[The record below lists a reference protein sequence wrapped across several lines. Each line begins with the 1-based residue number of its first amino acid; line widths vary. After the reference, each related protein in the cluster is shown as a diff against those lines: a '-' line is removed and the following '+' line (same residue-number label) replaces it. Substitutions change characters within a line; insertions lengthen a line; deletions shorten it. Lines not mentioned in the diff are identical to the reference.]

1 MNNLD
6 FINFFDSV
14 EDHSLKVLKGLDS
27 KTQKTINSKYF
38 YDEKGSMLFD
48 KITKLDDYYPTKIEC
63 EILEKSKDYLKNIL
77 PSNSVVIEFGSGSNI
92 KIKKLMEALDKP
104 TEYMPIDISKE
115 FLFKNAKDS
124 AKDFPDLKIKAIC
137 ADFSQIDIL
146 QKIIGKK
153 KSKIGF
159 FPGSTVGNYSPEDA
173 KKLLINF
180 SKILG
185 NEGFLVIGVDL
196 KKDIE
201 VLERAYNDSEGL
213 TAQFNKNILNGVNKI
228 CGTIFDSTL
237 FSHKA
242 FFNEKKSRI
251 EMHLV
256 SKKKQVVEIL
266 NTKIYFREGETIHT
280 ENSYKYTVSR
290 FQNLAELSNFEIID
304 VLKDK
309 KSFFGVFIM
318 KVKSI

>member
-1 MNNLD
+1 
-6 FINFFDSV
+6 
-14 EDHSLKVLKGLDS
+14 
-27 KTQKTINSKYF
+27 
-38 YDEKGSMLFD
+38 
-48 KITKLDDYYPTKIEC
+48 
-63 EILEKSKDYLKNIL
+63 
-77 PSNSVVIEFGSGSNI
+77 
-92 KIKKLMEALDKP
+92 
-104 TEYMPIDISKE
+104 MP
-115 FLFKNAKDS
+115 

-137 ADFSQIDIL
+137 ADFNQIDEL

-180 SKILG
+180 SRILG
-185 NEGFLVIGVDL
+185 NESFLVIGVDL

-201 VLERAYNDSEGL
+201 VLEKAYNDSEGL
-213 TAQFNKNILNGVNKI
+213 TAEFNKNILNGVNKI
-228 CGTIFDSTL
+228 CGAIFDSTL

-266 NTKIYFREGETIHT
+266 NTKIHFREGETIHT
-280 ENSYKYTVSR
+280 ENSYKYTVSS

-309 KSFFGVFIM
+309 KSFFSVFIM